1 MLVDVALVRFCM
13 VRLPGAAPPVQEPAV
28 AEELVRSFTGFLG
41 RLTCAGKGGRHGGGG
56 GGGGGGGV
64 CAARFGRCIYTGE
77 GHTLPYCPAN
87 AEVLSRLLPHVARC
101 PLDAF
106 AADGWVIH
114 LLGRGG
120 GRLSANRLATLRLRQ
135 ATPGDGPTHWAIAS
149 VLRALG
155 VELVELSAGLSAARR
170 WGPGGRHHPTGYL
183 AYWLGAAGGPASP
196 PPPPAPWGPVGPCAW
211 PQPPVTL
218 PRLRRV
224 SFLGSVGAA
233 DVAALADAAPRL
245 THLHLMGA
253 VAAGALGALALPA
266 LPDLE
271 S

>member
-1 MLVDVALVRFCM
+1 MVA
-13 VRLPGAAPPVQEPAV
+13 AAAAV
-28 AEELVRSFTGFLG
+28 V
-41 RLTCAGKGGRHGGGG
+41 
-56 GGGGGGGV
+56 V
-64 CAARFGRCIYTGE
+64 AACVPDRFGRCIYTGE
-77 GHTLPYCPAN
+77 GHTLPYCPAIS
-87 AEVLSRLLPHVARC
+87 EVFSRLLPHVARC

-106 AADGWVIH
+106 AADGWVIR

-149 VLRALG
+149 VQRAHG
-155 VELVELSAGLSAARR
+155 AELVELSAGLSAARR

-211 PQPPVTL
+211 PQQPVTL
-218 PRLRRV
+218 ARLRRV

-266 LPDLE
+266 LPELDSLALHTVHVAAHLRDE
-271 S
+271 LPRALGGRPRLAVLRLPDGGTDAAAARGWV